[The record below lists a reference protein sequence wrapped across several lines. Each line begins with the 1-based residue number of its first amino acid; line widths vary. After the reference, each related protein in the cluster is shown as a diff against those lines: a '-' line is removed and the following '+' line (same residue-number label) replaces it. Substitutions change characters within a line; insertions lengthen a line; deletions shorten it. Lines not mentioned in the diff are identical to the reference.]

1 MQCTYNFPGCPSSR
15 MLFRVHSRSAPAGG
29 GMPARIV
36 SGPGVTSPPWR
47 TTTKCMFPV
56 AKPHGNTILQPN
68 GHVIS
73 AACRFAPKPASTDRV
88 LCYLPTQAANGS
100 ITVYLV
106 IVRLSSKNRNKR
118 WICLNRD
125 AFALQVHSFLRGC
138 TYVLRHI
145 PVQAKVPVWQPAL
158 KPGRVILSYPTH
170 VPFGRIR
177 IEDDDSSGASAD
189 ESTRKI
195 PMLRQMSEPE
205 FASAPGPCEARDCC

>member
-47 TTTKCMFPV
+47 TASKCMFPV
-56 AKPHGNTILQPN
+56 AKPHGNTILEPN

-106 IVRLSSKNRNKR
+106 MVRLSSKNRNKR

-145 PVQAKVPVWQPAL
+145 PVQAKVPVWRPAL

-170 VPFGRIR
+170 VPSDCKTCHFP
-177 IEDDDSSGASAD
+177 DSFRESDSPALCRAPLPRKAAGARGLGLSI
-189 ESTRKI
+189 S
-195 PMLRQMSEPE
+195 P
-205 FASAPGPCEARDCC
+205 